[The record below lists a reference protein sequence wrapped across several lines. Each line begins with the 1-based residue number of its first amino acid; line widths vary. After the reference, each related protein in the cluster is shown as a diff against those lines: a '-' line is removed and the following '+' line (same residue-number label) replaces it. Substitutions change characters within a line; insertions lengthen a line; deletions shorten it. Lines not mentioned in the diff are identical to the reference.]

1 MEDTNEIKPERI
13 TSATRQVRRLVVFGR
28 RLSAR
33 FPCPAGQEIAR
44 NPPLRVASYVVWAVL
59 LRLKGILVLVNYWFP
74 VLDRTSE
81 PRTEKCRSDRR

>member
-13 TSATRQVRRLVVFGR
+13 TSATRQVRCQWVFGR

-44 NPPLRVASYVVWAVL
+44 SPSLRVASYVMRHL
-59 LRLKGILVLVNYWFP
+59 TKRHQNI
-74 VLDRTSE
+74 
-81 PRTEKCRSDRR
+81 